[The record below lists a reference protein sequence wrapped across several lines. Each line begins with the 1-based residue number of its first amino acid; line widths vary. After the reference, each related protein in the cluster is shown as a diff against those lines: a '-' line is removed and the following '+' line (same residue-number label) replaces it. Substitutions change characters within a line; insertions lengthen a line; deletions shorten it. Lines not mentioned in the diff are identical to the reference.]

1 MIDLPGPVAAYFR
14 HVNAEDWEQFREI
27 WVDDAE
33 LTSVGGGRP
42 RRGVDDVMAYYPG
55 ALAGWA
61 EHADIPE
68 SCTTEDDGSIT
79 VRLRFEGVHRSGTR
93 VEFDAV
99 DVFRVEGDRLKSVD
113 IRYDV
118 DEVRAKLPRPKAG

>member
-1 MIDLPGPVAAYFR
+1 MTDLPGPVADYFR
-14 HVNAEDWEQFREI
+14 HVNAEDWERFRAL

-42 RRGVDDVMAYYPG
+42 RRGVDDVLAYYPG

-61 EHADIPE
+61 EHADIPQ
-68 SCTTEDDGSIT
+68 SWTTGDDGTVT

-99 DVFRVEGDRLKSVD
+99 DVFRLEGDRLRSVD
-113 IRYDV
+113 ISYDV
-118 DEVRAKLPRPKAG
+118 DHVRSLLPRPSDA